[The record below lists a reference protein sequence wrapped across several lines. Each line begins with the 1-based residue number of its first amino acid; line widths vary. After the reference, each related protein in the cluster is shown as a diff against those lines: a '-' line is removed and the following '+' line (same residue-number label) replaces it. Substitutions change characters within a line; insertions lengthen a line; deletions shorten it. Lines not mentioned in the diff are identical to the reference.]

1 MSLLLTQKIELFNSH
16 WQCSNYCRGKQGLS
30 QLWLCVRETSVLL
43 ESGGGTLSLAQME
56 FWWCYSVAATVTR
69 SSLLLPVL
77 VLLSY
82 EHYFC
87 LCVAQ
92 VM

>member
-43 ESGGGTLSLAQME
+43 ESGGGDFVPGTNGVLVVLLGRRH
-56 FWWCYSVAATVTR
+56 CYSVVTAVTCTR
-69 SSLLLPVL
+69 
-77 VLLSY
+77 
-82 EHYFC
+82 
-87 LCVAQ
+87 VAPL
-92 VM
+92 